1 MFSWHYTQDPCLN
14 IERFSSSI
22 SLSISMWERV
32 GIDENDK
39 DFDENDEDFDE
50 LHNCWVSKL
59 FPSPTLLW
67 KLTKQL
73 L

>member
-1 MFSWHYTQDPCLN
+1 
-14 IERFSSSI
+14 
-22 SLSISMWERV
+22 MWERV

-59 FPSPTLLW
+59 FLSPTLLW